1 MSESM
6 FMFPYSESAK
16 VHLSQRAAQRLF
28 HLRDRTWDREQYDQR
43 KPVYELTA
51 YRVALLPGGWV
62 RVYTGFDYSA
72 DKRLMRD
79 LLLAPGEVI
88 AIESGWDSGEGPGS
102 TRVGRVRP
110 VKERWDLWLAS
121 WRGAEAPSDD
131 EV

>member
-1 MSESM
+1 MGSGAVRPE
-6 FMFPYSESAK
+6 EA
-16 VHLSQRAAQRLF
+16 RL
-28 HLRDRTWDREQYDQR
+28 RVDG
-43 KPVYELTA
+43 VSG
-51 YRVALLPGGWV
+51 RVAAWWLV